1 MSGEAKEMAF
11 DAALKKLESL
21 VESLESGELSLEDAL
36 KKYEEGV
43 KLADFCTKRLSE
55 AEKKV
60 ELLMKTNPGRFK
72 TEPLESKG
80 ETKKRK

>member
-1 MSGEAKEMAF
+1 MSGEPKEMAF
-11 DAALKKLESL
+11 DAALKKLEQL
-21 VESLESGELSLEDAL
+21 VESLESGDLSLEDAL
-36 KKYEEGV
+36 KKYEDGV

-72 TEPLESKG
+72 TEPLDGTAKKG
-80 ETKKRK
+80 KK

>member
-1 MSGEAKEMAF
+1 MSEKEMAF
-11 DAALKKLESL
+11 DAALKKLETL
-21 VESLESGELSLEDAL
+21 VESLESGDLSLEDAL

-72 TEPLESKG
+72 TEPLDKG
-80 ETKKRK
+80 EAKKKK

>member
-1 MSGEAKEMAF
+1 MSGEPKEMAF

-21 VESLESGELSLEDAL
+21 VESLESGDLSLEDAL

-72 TEPLESKG
+72 TEPLE
-80 ETKKRK
+80 KKKK